1 MKTIK
6 VSLSVA
12 SIERAIRQLERM
24 QDNLQQGLEDTV
36 DILCQEGAGIA
47 NDSYQGMAVAIGA
60 SDQGVGTITSTGEV
74 NLIAEFGAGDDTQD
88 PTDFFTH
95 APHTDVFP
103 GSYSLEVGSGEYW
116 EKGEWHFGG
125 RTYHTIPPR
134 MGLWNAKNYVI
145 EHSSEVAREVIKL

>member
-1 MKTIK
+1 M
-6 VSLSVA
+6 SLSVA
-12 SIERAIRQLERM
+12 SIERAIDRLIRIQE
-24 QDNLQQGLEDTV
+24 NLQQGLEDTV

-74 NLIAEFGAGDDTQD
+74 NLIAEFGAGDDTVD
-88 PTDFFTH
+88 PTSLFSH
-95 APHTDVFP
+95 APATDVFP
-103 GSYSLEVGSGEYW
+103 GAYSLEVGSGEYW
-116 EKGEWHFGG
+116 EKGKWHFGG
-125 RTYHTIPPR
+125 REYTTVPPR